1 MALIAPSILSAD
13 FARMAEEL
21 AAVTAAGADWIH
33 VDVMDGHFVPNITLG
48 PPVIKCLRPHS
59 NLFFDVHLM
68 ISQPERYIEDFAAAG
83 AQGIT
88 VQAEACIH
96 LHRTLQQI
104 RQAGCR
110 PAVALNPATPLE
122 SIGYVL
128 EDLEMVL
135 IMTVNPGFGGQE
147 FIAAMLPKIER
158 LRQLID
164 SRGLSVK
171 IQTDGGINGKTA
183 AAVARAGG
191 DVFVAGTAIFGE
203 KDYAR
208 AILELRREIAQEEH
222 I

>member
-1 MALIAPSILSAD
+1 
-13 FARMAEEL
+13 
-21 AAVTAAGADWIH
+21 
-33 VDVMDGHFVPNITLG
+33 
-48 PPVIKCLRPHS
+48 
-59 NLFFDVHLM
+59 
-68 ISQPERYIEDFAAAG
+68 
-83 AQGIT
+83 
-88 VQAEACIH
+88 
-96 LHRTLQQI
+96 
-104 RQAGCR
+104 
-110 PAVALNPATPLE
+110 
-122 SIGYVL
+122 
-128 EDLEMVL
+128 MVL